1 MFNLLAQVDL
11 AHHVSSAVSD
21 GNIDI
26 SQIAQLS
33 NGNPLMVVA
42 LGAIAAFGGKKGW
55 DWLKQ
60 RQEQKHEEKLASIE
74 ASKVSVPGTG
84 HEQCVQKQEALESQV
99 SAIKGK
105 FGELANKA
113 AENEKATK
121 EFVEKQ
127 KQEVVVL
134 DEEVKKLKKKVK
146 KIKEELEEQEEERSR
161 KSKKKR
167 NRDDDDE

>member
-1 MFNLLAQVDL
+1 MINLLAQVDL
-11 AHHVSSAVSD
+11 AHAVSSATAD

-26 SQIAQLS
+26 NQIAQLS
-33 NGNPLMVVA
+33 NGNPVVMLA
-42 LGAIAAFGGKKGW
+42 LGAVGILGGKKAW

-60 RQEQKHEEKLASIE
+60 RQEQQHEEKLAQIE
-74 ASKVSVPGTG
+74 ASKIPAGTG
-84 HEQCVQKQEALESQV
+84 HEQCVAKQEALESQV

-127 KQEVVVL
+127 KTEVVEL
-134 DEEVKKLKKKVK
+134 AEGVKKLKKKVK
-146 KIKEELEEQEEERSR
+146 KIEEEIEEQEKERAR
-161 KSKKKR
+161 SKKKR
-167 NRDDDDE
+167 KVEDDE